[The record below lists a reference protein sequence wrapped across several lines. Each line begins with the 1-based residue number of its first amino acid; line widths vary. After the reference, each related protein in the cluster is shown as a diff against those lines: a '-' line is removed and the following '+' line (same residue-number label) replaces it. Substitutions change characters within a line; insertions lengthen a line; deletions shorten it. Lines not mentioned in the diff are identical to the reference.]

1 MLEYDQGRLRNFPH
15 IYYVNLDNRR
25 DRRIYMEDQFQQ
37 WRLKYTRVSSTK
49 YAESKVNEWAH
60 KVDGKCRNVPVYV
73 VGNAITHLEFMKDWL
88 STSPDRFL
96 CLMEDDYDLNL
107 IQYWNFN
114 WDYLMNRVPY
124 DWDCLQIGF
133 ESTKFIPFFLHP
145 KLNHSYFGPVILQ
158 RDYIE
163 KILDLHSSGDKWRFL
178 GKIGDSKFNNTAATV
193 DYFIGHSGR
202 TYSIP
207 LITTNDKLTSG
218 ENSVTINRIHHT
230 KSRNAYYHWWAKEHK
245 KFSLDDFF
253 TYGKDNDHK
262 MVISTL

>member
-1 MLEYDQGRLRNFPH
+1 
-15 IYYVNLDNRR
+15 
-25 DRRIYMEDQFQQ
+25 
-37 WRLKYTRVSSTK
+37 
-49 YAESKVNEWAH
+49 
-60 KVDGKCRNVPVYV
+60 
-73 VGNAITHLEFMKDWL
+73 
-88 STSPDRFL
+88 
-96 CLMEDDYDLNL
+96 
-107 IQYWNFN
+107 
-114 WDYLMNRVPY
+114 MNRVPY

-178 GKIGDSKFNNTAATV
+178 GNIGDSKFNNTAATV

-253 TYGKDNDHK
+253 TYGKNNDHK

>member
-1 MLEYDQGRLRNFPH
+1 MLEYDKGRLRNFPH
-15 IYYVNLDNRR
+15 VYYVNLDNRR

-37 WRLKYTRVSSTK
+37 WRLEYTRVSSSK
-49 YAESKVNEWAH
+49 YAESKVGEWSN
-60 KVDGKCRNVPVYV
+60 KIDGKCKNLPVYV

-88 STSPDRFL
+88 STSTDPFL

-158 RDYIE
+158 RDYVE
-163 KILDLHSSGDKWRFL
+163 KILDLHSSGDKWKFL
-178 GKIGDSKFNNTAATV
+178 GTIGDSKFNNTASTV
-193 DYFIGHSGR
+193 DYFIGHTGR

-253 TYGKDNDHK
+253 TYGKENDHK

>member
-1 MLEYDQGRLRNFPH
+1 
-15 IYYVNLDNRR
+15 
-25 DRRIYMEDQFQQ
+25 MEIGN
-37 WRLKYTRVSSTK
+37 TRVSSSK
-49 YAESKVNEWAH
+49 YAESKVGEWSN
-60 KVDGKCRNVPVYV
+60 KIDGKCKNLPVYV

-88 STSPDRFL
+88 STSTDPFL

-158 RDYIE
+158 RDYVE
-163 KILDLHSSGDKWRFL
+163 KILDLHSSGDKWKFL
-178 GKIGDSKFNNTAATV
+178 GTIGDSKFNNTASTV
-193 DYFIGHSGR
+193 DYFIGHTGR

-253 TYGKDNDHK
+253 TYGKENDHK

>member
-1 MLEYDQGRLRNFPH
+1 MLEYDKGRLRNFPH
-15 IYYVNLDNRR
+15 IYYVNLDNRK

-37 WRLKYTRVSSTK
+37 WRLEYTRVSSSN
-49 YAESKVNEWAH
+49 YAESKVQDWSH
-60 KVDGKCRNVPVYV
+60 KIEGKCKNLPVYV

-88 STSPDRFL
+88 STSTDPFL

-114 WDYLMNRVPY
+114 WDYLMNRIPY

-158 RDYIE
+158 RDYVE
-163 KILDLHSSGDKWRFL
+163 KILDLHSSGDKWKFL
-178 GKIGDSKFNNTAATV
+178 GNIGDSKFNSTAATV
-193 DYFIGHSGR
+193 DYFIGHTGR

-245 KFSLDDFF
+245 KFSLDEFF
-253 TYGKDNDHK
+253 TYGKENDHK

>member
-1 MLEYDQGRLRNFPH
+1 MLEYDKGRLRNFPH
-15 IYYVNLDNRR
+15 IYYVNLDNRK

-37 WRLKYTRVSSTK
+37 WRLEYTRVSSSN
-49 YAESKVNEWAH
+49 YAESKVQDWSH
-60 KVDGKCRNVPVYV
+60 KIDGKCKNLPVYV

-88 STSPDRFL
+88 STSTDPFL

-114 WDYLMNRVPY
+114 WDYLMNRIPY

-158 RDYIE
+158 RDYVE
-163 KILDLHSSGDKWRFL
+163 KILDLHSSGDKWKFL
-178 GKIGDSKFNNTAATV
+178 GNIGDSKFNSTAATV
-193 DYFIGHSGR
+193 DYFIGHTGR

-245 KFSLDDFF
+245 KFSLDEFF
-253 TYGKDNDHK
+253 TYGKENDHK

>member
-1 MLEYDQGRLRNFPH
+1 
-15 IYYVNLDNRR
+15 
-25 DRRIYMEDQFQQ
+25 
-37 WRLKYTRVSSTK
+37 
-49 YAESKVNEWAH
+49 
-60 KVDGKCRNVPVYV
+60 
-73 VGNAITHLEFMKDWL
+73 MKDWL
-88 STSPDRFL
+88 STSTDPFL

-158 RDYIE
+158 RDYVE

-193 DYFIGHSGR
+193 DYFIGHTGR

-245 KFSLDDFF
+245 KFSLDEFF
-253 TYGKDNDHK
+253 TYGKENDHK

>member
-1 MLEYDQGRLRNFPH
+1 MLEYDKGRLRNFPH

-25 DRRIYMEDQFQQ
+25 DRRVYMEDQFQQ
-37 WRLKYTRVSSTK
+37 WRLEYTRVSSSK
-49 YAESKVNEWAH
+49 YAESKVNEWSH
-60 KVDGKCRNVPVYV
+60 KIDGKCKNLPVYV
-73 VGNAITHLEFMKDWL
+73 VGNAITHLELMKDWL
-88 STSPDRFL
+88 STSTDPFL

-178 GKIGDSKFNNTAATV
+178 GNIGDSKFNNTAATV

-253 TYGKDNDHK
+253 TYGKNNDHK

>member
-1 MLEYDQGRLRNFPH
+1 
-15 IYYVNLDNRR
+15 
-25 DRRIYMEDQFQQ
+25 MEDQFQQ
-37 WRLKYTRVSSTK
+37 WRLEYTRVSSSN
-49 YAESKVNEWAH
+49 YAESKVQDWSH
-60 KVDGKCRNVPVYV
+60 KIDGKCKNLPVYV

-88 STSPDRFL
+88 STSTDPFL

-114 WDYLMNRVPY
+114 WDYLMNRIPY

-158 RDYIE
+158 RDYVE
-163 KILDLHSSGDKWRFL
+163 KILDLHSSGDKWKFL
-178 GKIGDSKFNNTAATV
+178 GNIGDSKFNSTAATV
-193 DYFIGHSGR
+193 DYFIGHTGR

-245 KFSLDDFF
+245 KFSLDEFF
-253 TYGKDNDHK
+253 TYGKENDHK

>member
-1 MLEYDQGRLRNFPH
+1 MLEYDKGRLRNLPH

-25 DRRIYMEDQFQQ
+25 DRRVYMEDQFHH
-37 WRLKYTRVSSTK
+37 WRLEYTRVSSSK
-49 YAESKVNEWAH
+49 YAESKVGEWSG
-60 KVDGKCRNVPVYV
+60 KIDGQCKNLPVYV

-88 STSPDRFL
+88 STSTDPFL

-158 RDYIE
+158 RDYVE
-163 KILDLHSSGDKWRFL
+163 KILDLHSSGDKWKFL
-178 GKIGDSKFNNTAATV
+178 GKIGDNKFNSTGATV
-193 DYFIGHSGR
+193 DYFIGHTGR

-253 TYGKDNDHK
+253 TYGKEHDHK

>member
-1 MLEYDQGRLRNFPH
+1 MLEYDKGRLRNFPH
-15 IYYVNLDNRR
+15 IYYVNLDNRK

-37 WRLKYTRVSSTK
+37 WRLEYTRVSSSN
-49 YAESKVNEWAH
+49 YAESKVQDWSH
-60 KVDGKCRNVPVYV
+60 KIDGKCKNLPVYV

-88 STSPDRFL
+88 STSTDPFL

-114 WDYLMNRVPY
+114 WDYLMNRIPY

-158 RDYIE
+158 RDYVE
-163 KILDLHSSGDKWRFL
+163 KILDLHSSGDKWKFL
-178 GKIGDSKFNNTAATV
+178 GNIGDSKFNSTAATV
-193 DYFIGHSGR
+193 DYFIGHTGR
-202 TYSIP
+202 TYSIS

-245 KFSLDDFF
+245 KFSLDEFF
-253 TYGKDNDHK
+253 TYGKENDHK

>member
-1 MLEYDQGRLRNFPH
+1 
-15 IYYVNLDNRR
+15 
-25 DRRIYMEDQFQQ
+25 
-37 WRLKYTRVSSTK
+37 
-49 YAESKVNEWAH
+49 
-60 KVDGKCRNVPVYV
+60 
-73 VGNAITHLEFMKDWL
+73 MKEWL
-88 STSPDRFL
+88 STSTAPWL

-178 GKIGDSKFNNTAATV
+178 GKIGDNKFNSTGATV
-193 DYFIGHSGR
+193 DYFIGHTGR

>member
-1 MLEYDQGRLRNFPH
+1 MLEYDKGRLRNFPH
-15 IYYVNLDNRR
+15 VYYVNLDNRR

-37 WRLKYTRVSSTK
+37 WRLEYTRVSSSK
-49 YAESKVNEWAH
+49 YAESKVGEWSN
-60 KVDGKCRNVPVYV
+60 KIDGKCKNLPVYV

-88 STSPDRFL
+88 STSTDPFL

-158 RDYIE
+158 RDYVE
-163 KILDLHSSGDKWRFL
+163 KILDLHSSGDKWKFL
-178 GKIGDSKFNNTAATV
+178 GTIGDSKFNNTASTV
-193 DYFIGHSGR
+193 DYFIGHTGR

-245 KFSLDDFF
+245 KFSLDEFF
-253 TYGKDNDHK
+253 TYGKDNDHN